1 MYYLCIKIDGHW
13 ALFIIDRSM
22 HKGYICDSY
31 NKDQKK
37 TPDDFLVV
45 KVLNEALQVNLD
57 WTFPKCNQQRETWE
71 CGYYVMKWMCDF
83 FMVIQQGFLDNI
95 PTHFVSRKPIPMSLL
110 DKMEVTLG
118 KEAGSVSKNTTFCAN
133 IQFCDECTKCEGEH
147 YSKIFCELGYKCM
160 MLKQMR

>member
-1 MYYLCIKIDGHW
+1 MDGDNASNAYLRSTMKAYGLIKLVANEDINFLCSGHW
-13 ALFIIDRSM
+13 ALLIIDRSM

-83 FMVIQQGFLDNI
+83 FMVIQQRFPDNI

-110 DKMEVTLG
+110 DKMIYVENLHKWVVTEFILVG
-118 KEAGSVSKNTTFCAN
+118 MGC
-133 IQFCDECTKCEGEH
+133 
-147 YSKIFCELGYKCM
+147 
-160 MLKQMR
+160 